1 MTAVMELLSVGI
13 DELMPD
19 PTQPRKTFLKEEIER
34 LAASIQA
41 RGLLLPLRVVRDD
54 ERECWRIVTGE
65 CRWRA
70 ARLAG
75 LTQVPCLPVAGEVSE
90 TDILSDQIVEN
101 SVRNS
106 LRPLELSRAL
116 AKLKAL
122 KGCTAQQ
129 LARELG
135 LSAADV
141 TRTESLL
148 TLPEDI
154 QALVDAG
161 AVPESTAYE
170 ISRHPDEKAQRH
182 LAGEVA
188 SGRMNREAVQRAVQ
202 ATVGQKQVKPKD
214 SRLALHLDGG
224 LSVTV
229 TAGQPLT
236 WDDLLAALDRI
247 RKEAKK
253 LYDGGKEVAALAK
266 ALAS

>member
-41 RGLLLPLRVVRDD
+41 RGVLLPLRVARDH
-54 ERECWRIVTGE
+54 ERECWRIVHGE

-75 LTQVPCLPVAGEVSE
+75 ETHVPCLPVQGEISE
-90 TDILSDQIVEN
+90 TDILSDQIIEN
-101 SVRNS
+101 TVRNS
-106 LRPLELSRAL
+106 LRPLELARAL
-116 AKLKAL
+116 VRLKAL
-122 KGCTAQQ
+122 KGCTAQE
-129 LARELG
+129 LGRELG
-135 LSAADV
+135 LSAAEV
-141 TRTESLL
+141 TRTASLL

-154 QALVDAG
+154 QAQVDAG
-161 AVPESTAYE
+161 DVKESTAYD
-170 ISRHPDEKAQRH
+170 ISRHPDVKAQRH

-202 ATVGQKQVKPKD
+202 ATVGKKQVKPKD